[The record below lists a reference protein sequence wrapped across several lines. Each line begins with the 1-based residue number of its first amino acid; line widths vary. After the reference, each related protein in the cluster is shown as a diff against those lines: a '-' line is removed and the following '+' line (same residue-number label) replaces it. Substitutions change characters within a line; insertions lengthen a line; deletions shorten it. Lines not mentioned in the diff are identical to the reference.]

1 MNKENYGML
10 PSYLLIAVSVILI
23 AVFAIMGNER
33 LLMASVVFLM
43 YMIGISIGQHIKIH
57 QSNPKNQ

>member
-1 MNKENYGML
+1 ML
-10 PSYLLIAVSVILI
+10 PSYLLVAVGVILI

-43 YMIGISIGQHIKIH
+43 CMIGVSIGQYIKIH
-57 QSNPKNQ
+57 QSNTKKQ

>member
-10 PSYLLIAVSVILI
+10 PSYLLIAASVILI
-23 AVFAIMGNER
+23 AVFAIMENER
-33 LLMASVVFLM
+33 LLMASAVFLM
-43 YMIGISIGQHIKIH
+43 CMIGVSIGQYIKKH